1 MTLHSFRENSPVTA
15 RSLAHEVKTLFSLP
29 EVVYKL
35 SQLLNSPYVTN
46 GEIGEVL
53 INDPAL
59 TARVLRLANKGS
71 AGAPPN
77 VETVSGAVALIG
89 RESLRDVVVATSIT
103 NQFIGIPPEWVD
115 MERFWLNSVACGV
128 IARSLAFRC
137 RVFMSEP
144 LFVAG
149 LLHKVGRLVFYS
161 VCPDRY
167 CKVLEIADHHEDALN
182 QAEQQ
187 VFGFTHAEVGAELLA
202 SWGLPERLESAVAHY
217 LAPAGAP
224 RYRKSAALVH
234 VASALAC
241 NIEPSVKVDELI
253 SRDTADFGDTVG
265 FEKGAWYLL
274 GLPLQTIPVVLDE
287 GWVQAFEIFD
297 ILRPHPH

>member
-1 MTLHSFRENSPVTA
+1 MMHNFRENSPVTA
-15 RSLAHEVKTLFSLP
+15 RSLAYEVKTLFSLP

-35 SQLLNSPYVTN
+35 GQLLNSPYVTN

-59 TARVLRLANKGS
+59 TARVLQLANSGFGGS
-71 AGAPPN
+71 ASTI
-77 VETVSGAVALIG
+77 ETVSGAIALIG
-89 RESLRDVVVATSIT
+89 REALRDLVVATSVT
-103 NQFIGIPPEWVD
+103 NHFSGIPPELID
-115 MERFWLNSVACGV
+115 MERFWLNSVACGA

-137 RVFMSEP
+137 RVFLSEP

-161 VCPDRY
+161 VRPDQYRE
-167 CKVLEIADHHEDALN
+167 VLEIAEHNEDALN
-182 QAEQQ
+182 HAERQ

-202 SWGLPERLESAVAHY
+202 SWGLPERLQYAVAHY
-217 LAPAGAP
+217 LAPAEAP
-224 RYRKSAALVH
+224 RYRKSAALIH

-241 NIEPSVKVDELI
+241 NIEPSVNLDELI
-253 SRDTADFGDTVG
+253 YGDGVG
-265 FEKGAWYLL
+265 FEKGAWDLL
-274 GLPLQTIPVVLDE
+274 GLPLHTIPLILDE

-297 ILRPHPH
+297 ILRPNPY